1 MTRAEMVQEL
11 RSLVDDM
18 AQPYRHTETSLLLR
32 LTEGEDLFCFKTG
45 FFLDNTN
52 YTITTTAGTKTY
64 ALPSRFLRIYE
75 VWGVDARLTQ
85 FKQGDRPFA
94 VGLSTENTT
103 PQHYQLDQASGYLTF
118 YEPPTAGLVYTLRG
132 HRKSRSPLN
141 RTTSTVTL
149 GGTLHTGDVVAV
161 TINGTTLSYTTLVTD
176 LSLSAVATA
185 LAAVIDA
192 TDAFTASASGQVVS
206 IASSDLAVS
215 TTTTVAISGAGATTT
230 ATATDVYTAEPE
242 IPDEFRYAPVMWA
255 AHKIMSVRDLEEGDK
270 ADAARHLAEFEDYC
284 RRGGIAFRDLIGKDP
299 RLEPNPLYS
308 FV

>member
-11 RSLVDDM
+11 RSLIDDM
-18 AQPYRHTETSLLLR
+18 AQPYRHTDTSLLLR

-45 FFLDNTN
+45 FFLDSTN
-52 YTITTTAGTKTY
+52 YTITTLAGVKNY
-64 ALPSRFLRIYE
+64 PLPSRFIRVFE
-75 VWGVDARLTQ
+75 VWGASSRLTP
-85 FKQGDRPFA
+85 FKQGDLPFA
-94 VGLSTENTT
+94 VSLSTDNTT
-103 PQHYQLDQASGYLTF
+103 PQHYQVDQSSGYLTF
-118 YEPPTAGLVYTLRG
+118 YEPPEADLVFTLRG

-141 RTTSTVTL
+141 RATSLVTL
-149 GGTLHTGDVVAV
+149 GGTLHTGDTVTA

-215 TTTTVAISGAGATTT
+215 TATTVAVSGAGATTT
-230 ATATDVYTAEPE
+230 ATANDICTAEPE
-242 IPDEFRYAPVMWA
+242 IPDNFRYAPIAWA
-255 AHKIMSVRDLEEGDK
+255 AHKVMSVRDLEEGDK
-270 ADAARHLAEFEDYC
+270 ADASRHLADFEEYC
-284 RRGGIAFRDLIGKDP
+284 RRGAIAFRDLINKDP
-299 RLEPNPLYS
+299 QLIPNPLYS